1 MSNVE
6 ITGANSGSWGR
17 RPAYLL
23 SGYNVKRGQRTDSS
37 LQSQK
42 LNPSRTQCSLAW
54 SSVDWGPGLVRR
66 L

>member
-17 RPAYLL
+17 RLAYLL
-23 SGYNVKRGQRTDSS
+23 SAYDVQRAQRADSS

-42 LNPSRTQCSLAW
+42 LEPFKNTMLTRMEF
-54 SSVDWGPGLVRR
+54 G
-66 L
+66 

>member
-6 ITGANSGSWGR
+6 IAGTNSGSWSR

-23 SGYNVKRGQRTDSS
+23 SGYDVQRGQRTDCT

-42 LNPSRTQCSLAW
+42 LEPFKNT
-54 SSVDWGPGLVRR
+54 R
-66 L
+66 LTRMEFG

>member
-23 SGYNVKRGQRTDSS
+23 SGYDVQRAQRADSS

-42 LNPSRTQCSLAW
+42 LEPFKNTMLTRMEF
-54 SSVDWGPGLVRR
+54 G
-66 L
+66 